1 MKYNSIEYDIGE
13 QKLTIFIK
21 IFAFLV
27 ETNDPHPTAKKFIA
41 ANPVSKA
48 IVSLSNT
55 APQAWPRVVAFIL
68 WIIACLRKR
77 K

>member
-1 MKYNSIEYDIGE
+1 
-13 QKLTIFIK
+13 
-21 IFAFLV
+21 
-27 ETNDPHPTAKKFIA
+27 
-41 ANPVSKA
+41 
-48 IVSLSNT
+48 LSNT